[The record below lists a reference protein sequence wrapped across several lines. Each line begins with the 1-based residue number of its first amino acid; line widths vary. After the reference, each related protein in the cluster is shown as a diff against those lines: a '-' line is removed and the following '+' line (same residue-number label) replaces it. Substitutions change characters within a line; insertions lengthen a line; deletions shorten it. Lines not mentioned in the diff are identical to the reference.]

1 MTLSSLNHFNILK
14 FSVTVRVDSSF
25 LELESWMSWSFLLCK
40 HTLIRLHKI
49 LVIFK
54 IKFSSSSWQ
63 NLQNWKCYL
72 SLVKLPKNAKTI
84 SLFIFTKIAK
94 WKKLLKH
101 QRNFL
106 TDFWVNLSEMSTLL
120 DSLQLSSD
128 WICGNPWLGRFY
140 HRSKLSLA
148 SILECGQLSTIKPT
162 LN

>member
-1 MTLSSLNHFNILK
+1 MVCPFCWTW
-14 FSVTVRVDSSF
+14 V
-25 LELESWMSWSFLLCK
+25 SWSSPLCK
-40 HTLIRLHKI
+40 HTLIRLHKM

-54 IKFSSSSWQ
+54 IKFSYLTWQ

-72 SLVKLPKNAKTI
+72 SLVKLPKI
-84 SLFIFTKIAK
+84 SKIIPLFIFSTKITLKISEFAK
-94 WKKLLKH
+94 WEELLKH

-106 TDFWVNLSEMSTLL
+106 TDFWVNLSKMSTLL

-148 SILECGQLSTIKPT
+148 SIPECGQLSTMMPT